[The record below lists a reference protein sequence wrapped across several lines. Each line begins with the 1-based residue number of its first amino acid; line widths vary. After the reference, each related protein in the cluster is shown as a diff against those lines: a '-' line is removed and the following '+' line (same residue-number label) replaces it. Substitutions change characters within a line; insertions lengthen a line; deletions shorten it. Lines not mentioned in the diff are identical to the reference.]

1 MKRTFYL
8 ILFTLFLFGF
18 VVNGYT
24 DSVTFSGTVSKVED
38 NTVKVKIGNAEVPVV
53 VDQSTENDNDPD
65 DLMENLFLSNKNE
78 PSDETPANVEVGETV
93 EVESIIKDGKIIGK
107 RIKRLVHSSIIC
119 KGNIEY
125 DSSEATISCN
135 GVTGVILSKENGDPV
150 DTLIIGAKG
159 VVTTIDNISLDNAVV
174 KFGYDEKED
183 GYFVKRIVEGP
194 VVILRGK
201 ISEKTDKYIKV
212 AGKTVNITENTKF
225 TRLIPS
231 FLIKKLNFSSIKEDS
246 IVRVHAQ
253 YINGE
258 YYALAVF
265 VANPRRVKFHG
276 KLKEIKP
283 DNTGVVE
290 TDGGLLNFP
299 VKINGDF
306 KPGDPIDFEGE
317 LTDNGLQTE
326 KMFKFGEKPKKPLIK
341 REDFDKFKGMIRDK
355 INWKKKRKTNAG
367 LLPIQ
372 K

>member
-1 MKRTFYL
+1 MRKIFYL
-8 ILFTLFLFGF
+8 ILFTLFFLGF
-18 VVNGYT
+18 SISGHT

-38 NTVKVKIGNAEVPVV
+38 NTIKVKIGNAEVPVALN
-53 VDQSTENDNDPD
+53 QSTENDNDPD
-65 DLMENLFLSNKNE
+65 DIMDNLFSTYDNE
-78 PSDETPANVEVGETV
+78 SSDEIPANVEVGETV
-93 EVESIIKDGKIIGK
+93 EVESIIKAGKIIGK
-107 RIKRLVHSSIIC
+107 RIKRLVHSSITC
-119 KGNIEY
+119 NGNIEY
-125 DSSEATISCN
+125 DSAENTITCN
-135 GVTGVILSKENGDPV
+135 GITGIILSKENGDPA

-174 KFGYDEKED
+174 KFGYDKEED

-201 ISEKTDKYIKV
+201 VTEKTDEYIKV

-231 FLIKKLNFSSIKEDS
+231 FLIKKLNYSSIKQDS
-246 IVRVHAQ
+246 LVRVHAQ

-265 VANPRRVKFHG
+265 VANPRRVRFHG
-276 KLKEIKP
+276 KLKEIRP
-283 DNTGVVE
+283 DNTGIVE
-290 TDGGLLNFP
+290 TEGGLLNFP
-299 VKINGDF
+299 VKITGDF

-317 LTDNGLQTE
+317 LTDKGLQTE
-326 KMFKFGEKPKKPLIK
+326 KMFKFGEKPKKQLIK
-341 REDFDKFKGMIRDK
+341 REVFDKFKGMIRDRLY
-355 INWKKKRKTNAG
+355 WKKKRKKNGG